1 MTPKFLTNAEIIY
14 FSRFIRSLA
23 LFALGTLSLAL
34 FGFFHILP
42 IAALFILCSYDF
54 FHHTRHTHLDRGIRI
69 LLSLALI
76 LILLLSL
83 FAQQSIF
90 SGRDQGAIAE
100 AAIQLAHSGTLTF
113 SSASITTL
121 FDLHESGLAQNFPGF
136 YYTDEGS
143 LTTHFPL
150 PYITWLGA
158 FYVVFGMY
166 GITIANALLFFV
178 FLYSFYMLARYFMGH
193 AYGLVAALFAI
204 TTFPLIFFSKYTLS
218 ENMALAFLW
227 AGITLLIL
235 YFSAIYR
242 TKTPGKNL
250 QHRGRMV
257 LTSLF
262 LTFAVILF
270 VRIEDIVFFAAMS
283 VLIFLTPRSWTFIK
297 NFLLRRT
304 LAFYTLIITLFAI
317 VFSSLNNAFF
327 RNVGKA
333 FFGTNLE
340 IATDTTPLFARLF
353 SDLFTN
359 LHTLTLYG
367 MLPFIVIGLFGIFWA
382 FYRKHWRILIV
393 LFMTLP
399 AFIYIFD
406 AFISGDHPW
415 MIRRYTFAVIPT
427 LFFFTTLFFSYW
439 SHSKRPRLAQT
450 AVILP
455 FFITAIVLYNL
466 NITAPFYTYSEHRNL
481 PDEITA
487 LSQHFSVDDLI
498 LIDRGAT
505 GDPWA
510 MMDGPLRFE
519 HDRHAVYF
527 FNPADYERLDTTA
540 FDTVYL
546 VVPRD
551 KEDFYY
557 ESVIGDKLNYD
568 TKYMIRTNRLTPTR
582 SFDDIAPQEELVTRG
597 VIFTIDK

>member
-23 LFALGTLSLAL
+23 LFALGTLGLAF

-42 IAALFILCSYDF
+42 IATLFILCSYDF
-54 FHHTRHTHLDRGIRI
+54 FHHTRHAHLDRGIRI

-100 AAIQLAHSGTLTF
+100 AAIQLANTGMLTF
-113 SSASITTL
+113 GNTSITA
-121 FDLHESGLAQNFPGF
+121 FFNLHESGLAQNFPGF
-136 YYTDEGS
+136 YYTDEGT

-158 FYVVFGMY
+158 FYAVFGMY

-178 FLYSFYMLARYFMGH
+178 FLYSFYMVTRYFMGH
-193 AYGLVAALFAI
+193 TYGLVASLFAI

-250 QHRGRMV
+250 QQRACMI

-262 LTFAVILF
+262 LTFSILLF
-270 VRIEDIVFFAAMS
+270 VRIEGIVFFTAMS
-283 VLIFLTPRSWTFIK
+283 ALIFLTPRSWAFIK
-297 NFLLRRT
+297 NFMLRKT
-304 LAFYTLIITLFAI
+304 LAFYTVIITLFAI
-317 VFSSLNNAFF
+317 IFSSLNNAFF

-333 FFGTNLE
+333 LFGTTSE
-340 IATDTTPLFARLF
+340 TTADTTPLLVQ
-353 SDLFTN
+353 LFTDVFGN
-359 LHTLTLYG
+359 LQTLTLYG
-367 MLPFIVIGLFGIFWA
+367 MLPFILIGILGIAWA
-382 FYRKHWRILIV
+382 FYRKHWRVLIV

-406 AFISGDHPW
+406 AFISADHPW
-415 MIRRYTFAVIPT
+415 MLRRYIFAVIPT

-439 SHSKRPRLAQT
+439 SRSKRPRLMQIS
-450 AVILP
+450 VIIP

-481 PDEITA
+481 PNEIKEFA
-487 LSQHFSVDDLI
+487 QHFSPNDLI

-519 HDRHAVYF
+519 HDRNAVYF
-527 FNPADYERLDTTA
+527 FNPSDYARLDTTS

-546 VVPRD
+546 VVPGD
-551 KEDFYY
+551 QEDFYY
-557 ESVIGDKLNYD
+557 ESVLGDQLNYD
-568 TKYMIRTNRLTPTR
+568 TKYMIRTNRITPTT
-582 SFDDIAPQEELVTRG
+582 SLNNIAPREEIITRG
-597 VIFTIDK
+597 VIFTLDQ